1 MASPRVAARPD
12 DPRLRYSGY
21 VRRVEVS
28 ATRARFDRVYGS
40 LPLAAHGPATAQ
52 QGSLHLSWRSSTAS
66 PVSVA
71 VEYTSACS
79 ERCCPDLDLTCYP
92 QSKCR
97 TQCRLRLQVDGRP
110 VAAPGLTPAAGFER
124 GVHHLELPPGDG
136 QPHEYTLLWPWGA
149 AIDLLGLSV
158 ADDAWQ
164 SLGDGLAGGDADADA
179 FLLPPPPPS
188 PPPLRLV
195 AHGDSIT
202 HGFCGQAASYP
213 EQLAELNGWEAVN
226 LGIQGLT
233 AADARAGGHGETIA
247 ALAPDLAT
255 LMIGV
260 NDAFYH
266 AAAEVGADVD
276 AIVGELRARR
286 PVVPLALITPLAA
299 TSASDKTL
307 VDRVEVAR
315 AQVRRIAAARRGG
328 GDGRLV
334 VVEGV
339 PLLPLELFVEG
350 LHPTTRGYAEL
361 ARNLNAALGFSPVAV
376 AVDAC
381 APLVLRVRGL
391 TPRGRYALYHARDR
405 GAAAAGHVA
414 DECAGRAMMV
424 PRGGREE
431 GIADAGGAATVT
443 LAAARCDDTAWQ
455 ALDLRTCASSAVG
468 RGADAAPTLAAM
480 LPARPPPPPPAG
492 GAPPPDVAAGG
503 GGAGEKVARPPKGPS
518 LVIRPVVVG
527 GVQLGPPDPVE
538 LGPPELAAAAGV
550 SVLILALVGFCVGR
564 LCRRCRRPTAPR
576 AERGDRRTAP
586 ARRGA
591 AAAVR
596 EKKPRRKEG
605 GFKPLRTAPE
615 EPPPPRE
622 ARRERRP
629 KKAAPAKK
637 PTRGLFG
644 VRALEEV

>member
-179 FLLPPPPPS
+179 FLLPLPPPS

-195 AHGDSIT
+195 APGDSIT

-276 AIVGELRARR
+276 AIVGELRAHR
-286 PVVPLALITPLAA
+286 PAVPLALITPLAA

-315 AQVRRIAAARRGG
+315 AQVRRVAAARRDG

-391 TPRGRYALYHARDR
+391 TPRGLYALYHARDR

-455 ALDLRTCASSAVG
+455 ALDLRVRVERRRPRRR
-468 RGADAAPTLAAM
+468 RGADARRDAAGE
-480 LPARPPPPPPAG
+480 APPPPPAA

-527 GVQLGPPDPVE
+527 GVHLGPPDPVE

-586 ARRGA
+586 ARRNP

>member
-286 PVVPLALITPLAA
+286 PAVPLALITPLAA

-315 AQVRRIAAARRGG
+315 AQVRRVAAARRGG

-361 ARNLNAALGFSPVAV
+361 ARNLNAALGFSLVAV

-414 DECAGRAMMV
+414 DECAGRATWC
-424 PRGGREE
+424 R
-431 GIADAGGAATVT
+431 A
-443 LAAARCDDTAWQ
+443 AAARRASPTRA
-455 ALDLRTCASSAVG
+455 APPPSRSPPRGATTPRGRRSTCARARRAPSA
-468 RGADAAPTLAAM
+468 AAPTRRRRS
-480 LPARPPPPPPAG
+480 PRCCRRGRRRRRPPP
-492 GAPPPDVAAGG
+492 
-503 GGAGEKVARPPKGPS
+503 AR
-518 LVIRPVVVG
+518 
-527 GVQLGPPDPVE
+527 
-538 LGPPELAAAAGV
+538 
-550 SVLILALVGFCVGR
+550 
-564 LCRRCRRPTAPR
+564 RRRMWRR
-576 AERGDRRTAP
+576 AEPAAAP
-586 ARRGA
+586 ARRWHGHQ
-591 AAAVR
+591 
-596 EKKPRRKEG
+596 
-605 GFKPLRTAPE
+605 
-615 EPPPPRE
+615 
-622 ARRERRP
+622 
-629 KKAAPAKK
+629 
-637 PTRGLFG
+637 
-644 VRALEEV
+644 RAHRS

>member
-431 GIADAGGAATVT
+431 GIADASGAATVT

-492 GAPPPDVAAGG
+492 AAPPPDVAAGG

>member
-1 MASPRVAARPD
+1 MASQRVAARPD

-276 AIVGELRARR
+276 AIVGELRAHR
-286 PVVPLALITPLAA
+286 PAVPLALITPLAA

-381 APLVLRVRGL
+381 APLVLRVHGL
-391 TPRGRYALYHARDR
+391 TPRGRYALYHALDR

-431 GIADAGGAATVT
+431 GIADASGAATLT

-492 GAPPPDVAAGG
+492 GAPPPIVGGGG